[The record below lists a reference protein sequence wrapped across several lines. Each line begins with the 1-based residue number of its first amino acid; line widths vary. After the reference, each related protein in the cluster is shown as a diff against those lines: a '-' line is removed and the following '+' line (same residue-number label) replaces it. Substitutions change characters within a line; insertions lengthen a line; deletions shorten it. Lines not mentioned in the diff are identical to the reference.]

1 MNKDKKEQ
9 TFKDLLSNLQEQDE
23 KIDFNQANE
32 ISKEEKK
39 ESFNNLFQE
48 TKSSESQE
56 DFLNN
61 IINETPSLI
70 KPKEEQE
77 PKEEKPVLIEKEE
90 PKEENNSNPFF
101 SNKIEEKNEKIENEK
116 KEDNP
121 FFSDNKEEIKLDDNS
136 LSKEEQE
143 DEEKIITPNQ
153 EEIFGKE
160 QVKTEIP
167 KEEKTEEKTTKKEK
181 KKEKVKEEK
190 QIDKVLDA
198 NPFFIEDENNE
209 EDSLIQEKIN
219 LIENNKHNLP
229 KEELSQIDTTDA
241 KHFDVK
247 IVKKKDPPIKFLI
260 SVISYAIFIWLLLIG
275 IALLIYVADIKLR
288 AAKGDTSSPTYNAYV
303 VLSGSMLPEIQVY
316 DVVITK
322 KAKAKDLKEGD
333 IITFSSSD
341 TRFLGTRITHRI
353 LKKYYDPEKKEYTF
367 QTKGDNNNVADSALV
382 QSNNIYGKVILKIP
396 KLGYLQEFLA
406 SKGGWIIVILLPCL
420 AVISYD
426 VVKLMKSLKRKK
438 YKNIIV
444 QK

>member
-160 QVKTEIP
+160 QNICMTQIP
-167 KEEKTEEKTTKKEK
+167 
-181 KKEKVKEEK
+181 
-190 QIDKVLDA
+190 L
-198 NPFFIEDENNE
+198 
-209 EDSLIQEKIN
+209 N
-219 LIENNKHNLP
+219 L
-229 KEELSQIDTTDA
+229 
-241 KHFDVK
+241 V
-247 IVKKKDPPIKFLI
+247 
-260 SVISYAIFIWLLLIG
+260 
-275 IALLIYVADIKLR
+275 
-288 AAKGDTSSPTYNAYV
+288 
-303 VLSGSMLPEIQVY
+303 
-316 DVVITK
+316 
-322 KAKAKDLKEGD
+322 
-333 IITFSSSD
+333 FSSLVGFEHSLD
-341 TRFLGTRITHRI
+341 SI
-353 LKKYYDPEKKEYTF
+353 K
-367 QTKGDNNNVADSALV
+367 QT
-382 QSNNIYGKVILKIP
+382 
-396 KLGYLQEFLA
+396 
-406 SKGGWIIVILLPCL
+406 LLNK
-420 AVISYD
+420 SR
-426 VVKLMKSLKRKK
+426 LMKSFSFTHLKVFIE
-438 YKNIIV
+438 YLDV
-444 QK
+444 S